1 MRYYSI
7 SYNIAIVSLKKEGPP
22 RNDIPYFYNP
32 LYGIT
37 SLGSE
42 STPDLYSH
50 K

>member
-1 MRYYSI
+1 MSSFY
-7 SYNIAIVSLKKEGPP
+7 E
-22 RNDIPYFYNP
+22 DIPYFYNP

-42 STPDLYSH
+42 STLDLYSH

>member
-1 MRYYSI
+1 MS
-7 SYNIAIVSLKKEGPP
+7 SFCE
-22 RNDIPYFYNP
+22 DIPYFYNP

>member
-1 MRYYSI
+1 MCLSFDT
-7 SYNIAIVSLKKEGPP
+7 S
-22 RNDIPYFYNP
+22 PYFYNP

-42 STPDLYSH
+42 STLDLYSH

>member
-1 MRYYSI
+1 MS
-7 SYNIAIVSLKKEGPP
+7 SQNE
-22 RNDIPYFYNP
+22 NIPYFYNL

-42 STPDLYSH
+42 SAPDLYSH